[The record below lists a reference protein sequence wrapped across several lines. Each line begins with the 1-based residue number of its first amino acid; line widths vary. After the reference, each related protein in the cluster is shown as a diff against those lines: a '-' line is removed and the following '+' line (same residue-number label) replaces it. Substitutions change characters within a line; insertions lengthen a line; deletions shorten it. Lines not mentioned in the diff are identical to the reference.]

1 MPIVPVESP
10 TMQTSRPTVLSGP
23 TLLLS
28 RTPLRG
34 TKQPPLEPVLSPC
47 ERDHELFGEHYRFAF
62 RDSES
67 SLHARLLICSCPVL
81 LQMLMHIPCIRF
93 SLLLQSTTHLLQP
106 GDLLRLQ
113 LDDSRR
119 VCCPAICNL
128 HPLLENRTLARFGR
142 PASVAS
148 IADVAERWSSRLYE
162 RWTLWWRR
170 SQRQSSRWPH
180 RGRGARV
187 PHCLHADGFTLS
199 VSRKVVED
207 VATKSYET
215 RLLFLP
221 EC

>member
-113 LDDSRR
+113 LDYSRR
-119 VCCPAICNL
+119 VCCTAIYL
-128 HPLLENRTLARFGR
+128 QFASAAREPHTR
-142 PASVAS
+142 VLWPTH
-148 IADVAERWSSRLYE
+148 ERGQYCRC
-162 RWTLWWRR
+162 RR
-170 SQRQSSRWPH
+170 
-180 RGRGARV
+180 AV
-187 PHCLHADGFTLS
+187 
-199 VSRKVVED
+199 VVE
-207 VATKSYET
+207 A
-215 RLLFLP
+215 L
-221 EC
+221 